1 MALLPQLPPHPQL
14 VYTCEYFSPTFIIFL
29 SIEFFE
35 SKQNMQW
42 TFSNCWSWSLFA
54 ASLTIAA
61 FADWLGSAA
70 SARALLP
77 MLLQLLTN
85 ALSAPEDA
93 CAAAALAIK
102 HICDGEYLIKPGLWS
117 IPYRLVKG
125 VPGIPLPNLPSSPA
139 HFTSAAQSRVTR
151 PHPVEQ
157 SVDLHPI
164 WLHVSRQI
172 VYWQWRIP

>member
-1 MALLPQLPPHPQL
+1 MKVVILFCNHLKVVILKVYKCFRSWHFYRSFHPILNLFTPVSIFHQPL
-14 VYTCEYFSPTFIIFL
+14 IILL

-61 FADWLGSAA
+61 YADWLGSAA
-70 SARALLP
+70 SAHALLP

-102 HICDGEYLIKPGLWS
+102 HICDGEYLMKPGLWS
-117 IPYRLVKG
+117 IPYQLVKG
-125 VPGIPLPNLPSSPA
+125 CASDT
-139 HFTSAAQSRVTR
+139 TS
-151 PHPVEQ
+151 
-157 SVDLHPI
+157 
-164 WLHVSRQI
+164 
-172 VYWQWRIP
+172 